1 MEFIDTIIPFSF
13 FLVSLGVLSYFVRTR
28 NEDHY
33 TVCSKKRITDSEA
46 V

>member
-1 MEFIDTIIPFSF
+1 MDFTDTIIPFSF
-13 FLVSLGVLSYFVRTR
+13 FLISIGVLSYFVRIR

-33 TVCSKKRITDSEA
+33 TVCNKKRLTDSES